1 MTSALRKG
9 NQPIEPMTV
18 DEFIAW
24 GDGEGGKYQLVD
36 GEVRAMSPA
45 STTHGTIQADLA
57 KWLSNHLDVP
67 GGRCRVLTEPAVQ
80 TRIRAKKNM
89 RVPDL
94 GVTCTADA
102 AGQIALPDPLLLIEI
117 MSPGN
122 QKDTWDNVWA
132 YATIP
137 SVREILIV
145 QSTRIEAQL
154 LRRQADGS
162 WPQEPDLILL
172 DGILGLSSID
182 FSVPLSQVY
191 AKTYLAP

>member
-1 MTSALRKG
+1 MASARRKA

-24 GDGEGGKYQLVD
+24 DDGEGGKYQLVD

-45 STTHGTIQADLA
+45 STTHGKIQATLA
-57 KWLSNHLDVP
+57 KLLDNHLDAP
-67 GGRCRVLTEPAVQ
+67 GVRCSVLTEPAVK

-94 GVTCTADA
+94 GVTCMPDTAGRVD
-102 AGQIALPDPLLLIEI
+102 LPDPILLIEI

-162 WPQEPDLILL
+162 WPPEPVLIPS
-172 DGILGLSSID
+172 DGTLELGSIA

>member
-57 KWLSNHLDVP
+57 KRLSNHLDIP
-67 GGRCRVLTEPAVQ
+67 GGRCRVLIEPAVQ

-94 GVTCTADA
+94 GVTGTADA

-137 SVREILIV
+137 SLREILIV

-172 DGILGLSSID
+172 DGVLGLSSID